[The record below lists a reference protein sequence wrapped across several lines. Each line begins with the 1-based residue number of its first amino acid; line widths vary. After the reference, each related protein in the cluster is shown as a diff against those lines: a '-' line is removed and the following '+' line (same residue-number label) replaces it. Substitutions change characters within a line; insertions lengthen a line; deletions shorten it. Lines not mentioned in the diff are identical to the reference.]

1 MKNRNAAESV
11 AENYYDS
18 SDADIF
24 YERVWGGED
33 IHIGLY
39 ESGLSIFEASR
50 KTVELMAT
58 TLITLDENSRV
69 LDLGAGYG
77 GAARYLAEKHGCQVT
92 CLNLSETQNERN
104 RLLNKE
110 HNLADK
116 ISVLHGSF
124 ENVPCDNGSFDI
136 VWSQDAFLHSGDRP
150 QILQEIDRVLTTGGE
165 IIFTD
170 PMQIDFCDTDALQ
183 PVYDRLDLESL
194 SSTGFYQ
201 AYLGKLGFKELSSNI
216 LTDQLGVHYSAVRQQ
231 ILDRYEELIVD
242 ISPAYLDKMITG
254 LQSWINAKEAEQLVW
269 GVLHYKR

>member
-39 ESGLSIFEASR
+39 ESVLSILDASR

-58 TLITLDENSRV
+58 TLITLNANSRV

-77 GAARYLAEKHGCQVT
+77 GAARYLAEKYGCQVT

-116 ISVLHGSF
+116 IRVLHGSF
-124 ENVPCDNGSFDI
+124 ENVPCDNDSFDI

-150 QILQEIDRVLTTGGE
+150 QILREIDRLLITGGE
-165 IIFTD
+165 IVFTD
-170 PMQIDFCDTDALQ
+170 PMQIDSCDTDALQ

>member
-1 MKNRNAAESV
+1 
-11 AENYYDS
+11 
-18 SDADIF
+18 
-24 YERVWGGED
+24 
-33 IHIGLY
+33 
-39 ESGLSIFEASR
+39 
-50 KTVELMAT
+50 MAT
-58 TLITLDENSRV
+58 TLITLDANSRV

-77 GAARYLAEKHGCQVT
+77 GAARYLAEKYGCQVT

-124 ENVPCDNGSFDI
+124 ENVPCDNDSFDI

-150 QILQEIDRVLTTGGE
+150 QILREIDRLLITGGE
-165 IIFTD
+165 IVFTD
-170 PMQIDFCDTDALQ
+170 PMQIDSCDTDALQ

>member
-1 MKNRNAAESV
+1 
-11 AENYYDS
+11 
-18 SDADIF
+18 
-24 YERVWGGED
+24 
-33 IHIGLY
+33 
-39 ESGLSIFEASR
+39 
-50 KTVELMAT
+50 MAT

-104 RLLNKE
+104 RLLNNE

-124 ENVPCDNGSFDI
+124 ENVPCDNDSFDI

-194 SSTGFYQ
+194 STTGFYQ
-201 AYLGKLGFKELSSNI
+201 AYFGKLGFKALSSNI

-231 ILDRYEELIVD
+231 LLDRYEELVVD

>member
-39 ESGLSIFEASR
+39 ESGLSILDASR

-58 TLITLDENSRV
+58 TLITLDANSRV

-77 GAARYLAEKHGCQVT
+77 GAARYLAEKYGCQVT

-116 ISVLHGSF
+116 IRVLHGSF
-124 ENVPCDNGSFDI
+124 ENVPCDNDSFDI

-150 QILQEIDRVLTTGGE
+150 QILREIDRLLITGGE
-165 IIFTD
+165 IVFTD
-170 PMQIDFCDTDALQ
+170 PMQIDSCDTDALQ

-216 LTDQLGVHYSAVRQQ
+216 LTDQLGLHYSAVRQQ

>member
-77 GAARYLAEKHGCQVT
+77 GAARYLAEKYGCQVT

-104 RLLNKE
+104 RLLNK
-110 HNLADK
+110 
-116 ISVLHGSF
+116 
-124 ENVPCDNGSFDI
+124 
-136 VWSQDAFLHSGDRP
+136 
-150 QILQEIDRVLTTGGE
+150 
-165 IIFTD
+165 
-170 PMQIDFCDTDALQ
+170 
-183 PVYDRLDLESL
+183 
-194 SSTGFYQ
+194 
-201 AYLGKLGFKELSSNI
+201 
-216 LTDQLGVHYSAVRQQ
+216 
-231 ILDRYEELIVD
+231 
-242 ISPAYLDKMITG
+242 
-254 LQSWINAKEAEQLVW
+254 
-269 GVLHYKR
+269 

>member
-39 ESGLSIFEASR
+39 ESGLSILDASR

-58 TLITLDENSRV
+58 TLITLNANSRV

-77 GAARYLAEKHGCQVT
+77 GAARYLAEKYGCQVT

-116 ISVLHGSF
+116 IRVLHGSF
-124 ENVPCDNGSFDI
+124 ENVPCDNDSFDI

-150 QILQEIDRVLTTGGE
+150 QILREIDRLLITGGE
-165 IIFTD
+165 IVFTD
-170 PMQIDFCDTDALQ
+170 PMQIDSCDTDALQ